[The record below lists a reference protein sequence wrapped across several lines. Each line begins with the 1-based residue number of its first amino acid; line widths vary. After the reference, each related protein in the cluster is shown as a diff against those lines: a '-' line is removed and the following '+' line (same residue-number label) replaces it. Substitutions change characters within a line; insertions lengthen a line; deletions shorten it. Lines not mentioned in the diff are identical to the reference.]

1 MRIRHSKIAKLVILG
16 TAAEAQAAVDAVPA
30 LRRVTIERIVLP
42 PPEPGATQCW
52 VRVASLLA
60 TEDAAAFL
68 SRAENALVRG
78 GVRIVRRA
86 LGP

>member
-1 MRIRHSKIAKLVILG
+1 MRIHHSKIAKLVLG
-16 TAAEAQAAVDAVPA
+16 TAAEAQAAVEAVPA
-30 LRRVTIERIVLP
+30 LSRVTIERIVVP
-42 PPEPGATQCW
+42 PPEPSATQRW
-52 VRVASLLA
+52 IRVASLLA